1 MSYALVTGASSGIGA
16 EFCRLFAAQGIPL
29 IATASPRSVAELDAL
44 AKALQAQHGV
54 DVRVVA
60 ADLAEPDGVDK
71 LVAFVNAQ
79 GVVLDYLVNNAGFGI
94 VGKKVHEYDMVRLQG
109 MLRVN
114 VQALSELVLHVVPGM
129 VARGRGRILNV
140 SSIAGYILPH
150 GLEAGYS
157 ASKAYVVSFSEGL
170 ADDLRGTG
178 VTCTHLAPGPVAT
191 KFFSTAG
198 LHDDSRISRLYM
210 TPQAVAQQG
219 FDGMM
224 AGKTMVMPG
233 WSNKLMRMAVRFS
246 PSKWLVAR
254 ISGALVTP
262 P

>member
-1 MSYALVTGASSGIGA
+1 MSHALITGASSGIGTA
-16 EFCRLFAAQGIPL
+16 FCRLFAAHRIN
-29 IATASPRSVAELDAL
+29 IVATASPRSLPELQALAAELRVR
-44 AKALQAQHGV
+44 HGV
-54 DVRVVA
+54 DVRVVVS
-60 ADLAEPDGVDK
+60 DLAEPDGVSK
-71 LVAFVNAQ
+71 LMAFVKAE
-79 GVVLDYLVNNAGFGI
+79 GVTLDYLINNAGFGI
-94 VGKKVHEYDMVRLQG
+94 VGQKVHEYDMKRMRDMLQ
-109 MLRVN
+109 VN
-114 VQALSELVLHVVPGM
+114 VMALSELVLNVVPGM
-129 VARGRGRILNV
+129 VARGKGRVLNV

-191 KFFSTAG
+191 RFFSTAG
-198 LHDDSRISRLYM
+198 LKDESRVSRLYM
-210 TPQAVAQQG
+210 TPQVVARQG
-219 FDGMM
+219 FDALMRGR
-224 AGKTMVMPG
+224 TMVMPG
-233 WSNKLMRMAVRFS
+233 WSNKFMRLAALYS